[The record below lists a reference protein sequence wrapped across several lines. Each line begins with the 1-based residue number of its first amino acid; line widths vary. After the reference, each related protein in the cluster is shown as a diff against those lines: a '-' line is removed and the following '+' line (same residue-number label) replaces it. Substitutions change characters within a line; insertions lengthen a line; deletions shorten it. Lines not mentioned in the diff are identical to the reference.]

1 MAKLDRNK
9 YKGRT
14 SNMLIDPFFQG
25 DLFIEYPFLAD
36 APSGSIGELRL
47 QDAIRACAF
56 ILDPYSPLVREYT
69 DLNNRRD
76 MVVGMMPPFGTPSKK
91 LEVWLLINVYR
102 NNEWS
107 ILCTIDNVIRE
118 FTEKA
123 NEPLDD
129 TGENALDPEKMLK
142 AVALKRKYID
152 DLMAMT
158 ETRIGLYNKI
168 FMNNEDLTKMH
179 ENSAMTPENYVKSKR
194 NNA

>member
-14 SNMLIDPFFQG
+14 ANMLIDPFFEG
-25 DLFIEYPFLAD
+25 DLFIEYPFLVD
-36 APSGSIGELRL
+36 APTKGVGELRI

-56 ILDPYSPLVREYT
+56 ILDPFSPLVKEYT
-69 DLNNRRD
+69 DLSNRRD
-76 MVVGMMPPFGTPSKK
+76 MVVGMMPHFGTPDKS

-107 ILCTIDNVIRE
+107 ILCTIDNVMRE

-129 TGENALDPEKMLK
+129 KGENALDPERMLK

-158 ETRIGLYNKI
+158 ETRAGLYNKV
-168 FMNNEDLTKMH
+168 FMNNEDLINVH
-179 ENSAMTPENYVKSKR
+179 ENSAMTPENYVRTKR
-194 NNA
+194 KNA